1 MTPGQALTLAG
12 HPVETVKV
20 LLLSEGGK
28 VKIGKPY
35 LKETL
40 TVKAVEQLKGRKI
53 RVFKYHAKA
62 NYRRARGY
70 RSKLTKVVLDV
81 KKGT

>member
-1 MTPGQALTLAG
+1 MTPGQALTINSREGDIVAKG
-12 HPVETVKV
+12 
-20 LLLSEGGK
+20 LLLSEDGK

-62 NYRRARGY
+62 NYRRVRGY
-70 RSKLTKVVLDV
+70 RSKLTQVVLEL
-81 KKGT
+81 KY